1 MKRWIILLHIVI
13 PLLSGALIYILTDPN
28 VLFVRMLS
36 RQRGIPVLPVNSE
49 STVVLF
55 VRCYLL
61 DILWAYALIFSLYF
75 ILDTDMGLW
84 KIFGIGFLFSTI
96 MEVLQLTVIVPGTF
110 DLWDILMEGVAELIA
125 IFIIKNQ
132 EEGKVS

>member
-1 MKRWIILLHIVI
+1 MIILLHIMI

-36 RQRGIPVLPVNSE
+36 RQRDIPVLPVNSE
-49 STVVLF
+49 STVFLF
-55 VRCYLL
+55 IRCYLL

-75 ILDTDMGLW
+75 ILDKDMGLW

-96 MEVLQLTVIVPGTF
+96 MEVLQLTVVVPGTF